1 MIGDSSIDWMRVVG
15 KMVFVV
21 GVLFVLYMLQTH
33 VYIYK
38 YECTYMY
45 IYTHAGVCLMIFVGS
60 SHTNLNFV
68 GQKAY
73 KYHEDIGA
81 FTYEHEALAISFP
94 PIIFQGEEFQNV
106 ALFLAILR
114 SLFYCN

>member
-1 MIGDSSIDWMRVVG
+1 MCI
-15 KMVFVV
+15 
-21 GVLFVLYMLQTH
+21 
-33 VYIYK
+33 YIYK

-60 SHTNLNFV
+60 NHTNLNFV

-81 FTYEHEALAISFP
+81 FTYEHEALATSFP
-94 PIIFQGEEFQNV
+94 PIIFSRGRVPKRGPVSGNF
-106 ALFLAILR
+106 AIFILLQLKINTIPPTR
-114 SLFYCN
+114 NKNKIQ